1 MENHFKKALIFSL
14 LLFCGVLSLSRMV
27 FAEEYALSTEIEEN
41 TDIIWEVTFVNE
53 TVIDKLYE
61 DTKNE
66 EQYYDPTRYADLEG
80 MQWKYSIYSIEE
92 LYNSD
97 DDYYYWEIEFEYYEG
112 EDFDEDDGDYYD
124 DYYFQVAKDPAFLAQ
139 EISNENS
146 EYALRTYILP
156 VDVELYLDEF
166 INNLDILDQGKYSA
180 DGNTLNLTNPL
191 GTHDSVLISYNDD
204 GVQEKYSLFYDDEL
218 AYQYELDGVYEKPA
232 SFPFFIIAII
242 IGAVVIVFIAV
253 AAGVKKSK
261 ARQTST
267 YFSDG
272 LKQEQQ
278 ANAAATQS
286 QQAYSAPYRP
296 VQESRSTRPPPST
309 KPEPEKKKEPQVVG
323 YCPLCGA
330 DREED
335 AKFCPEC
342 GNKF

>member
-1 MENHFKKALIFSL
+1 MENHLKKALMFSL
-14 LLFCGVLSLSRMV
+14 LFFCGTLALSQIVL
-27 FAEEYALSTEIEEN
+27 AEEYTLSIEGDDN
-41 TDIIWEVTFVNE
+41 IDIIWEITTVNE
-53 TVIDKLYE
+53 TVIDKLVT
-61 DTKNE
+61 DGD
-66 EQYYDPTRYADLEG
+66 YDATDYDIDEG
-80 MQWKYSIYSIEE
+80 YQWKYSITSVEE
-92 LYNSD
+92 LYND
-97 DDYYYWEIEFEYYEG
+97 DDDVYYWQVEFEYYEG
-112 EDFDEDDGDYYD
+112 EDLDENEGTYYD
-124 DYYFQVAKDPAFLAQ
+124 DYYFQVAKDPIVQGQEWFDETGDYAFAIYIIPK
-139 EISNENS
+139 EID
-146 EYALRTYILP
+146 TYLEKF
-156 VDVELYLDEF
+156 VA
-166 INNLDILDQGKYSA
+166 NLDVAEKDRYTVIGGNKLNISSPG
-180 DGNTLNLTNPL
+180 DGA
-191 GTHDSVLISYNDD
+191 HDSVLIEFDDD
-204 GVQEKYSLFYDDEL
+204 GIIETYSLYYDDEL
-218 AYQYELDGVYEKPA
+218 AYRYELDGIYDRPA

-242 IGAVVIVFIAV
+242 IGVVIVVFIAV

-278 ANAAATQS
+278 ANAATNQS

-296 VQESRSTRPPPST
+296 VQEARSTQPPPST